1 VRATYERAVAQLD
14 SVEATLA
21 SVESA
26 TLNVQIAESLK
37 AGNAAIKELHA
48 KLGGLDGVE
57 SLLGETEELI
67 ADQAAIDEALG
78 ADADAL
84 AGLTA
89 ADLDA
94 IEAELAALG
103 EGEREREAGR
113 VGVAAALA
121 DAPAV
126 PTTELPSAGE
136 AVTVDE
142 PRREAEAMAA

>member
-1 VRATYERAVAQLD
+1 M
-14 SVEATLA
+14 
-21 SVESA
+21 
-26 TLNVQIAESLK
+26 
-37 AGNAAIKELHA
+37 
-48 KLGGLDGVE
+48 
-57 SLLGETEELI
+57 LGETEELI

-113 VGVAAALA
+113 VGAAAALA